1 MLAGLALV
9 GVGTFFAQATATGF
23 VGRAATTDRGSA
35 SGIYLACYFFG
46 GLVGSAVLGQLFD
59 RFGWAACVA
68 GIGAALAV
76 AALLAFRLKMP
87 AAAQRRVAAMQVRE
101 FVELAGTAAEI
112 AGVVLIIGGLVIAS
126 ARYVLPAGIG
136 SVPRYQRYRQDLGRA
151 ILLGLE
157 VLVAADIVR
166 TVAFTPTMDSV
177 IVLAMIV
184 AIRTFLSWSLA
195 LELEG
200 RWPWQRAAERLAP
213 EPQPQR

>member
-1 MLAGLALV
+1 
-9 GVGTFFAQATATGF
+9 
-23 VGRAATTDRGSA
+23 
-35 SGIYLACYFFG
+35 
-46 GLVGSAVLGQLFD
+46 
-59 RFGWAACVA
+59 
-68 GIGAALAV
+68 
-76 AALLAFRLKMP
+76 
-87 AAAQRRVAAMQVRE
+87 MQVRE

-126 ARYVLPAGIG
+126 ARYLLPTGIG
-136 SVPRYQRYRQDLGRA
+136 SAPRYQRYRQDLGRA

>member
-1 MLAGLALV
+1 
-9 GVGTFFAQATATGF
+9 
-23 VGRAATTDRGSA
+23 
-35 SGIYLACYFFG
+35 
-46 GLVGSAVLGQLFD
+46 
-59 RFGWAACVA
+59 
-68 GIGAALAV
+68 
-76 AALLAFRLKMP
+76 
-87 AAAQRRVAAMQVRE
+87 MQVRE

-112 AGVVLIIGGLVIAS
+112 AGVVLIIGGLAIAS

-136 SVPRYQRYRQDLGRA
+136 SVPHYQRYRQDLGRA

-200 RWPWQRAAERLAP
+200 RWPWQRAAGPLVP